1 MMFVLKLLKGMF
13 QQLMPEHWET
23 DVCIVL
29 VLLLVECAVV
39 SHTGWTAI
47 FQLNLGVSLRVWCG
61 GEIRLIIFFYYASL
75 LFILF
80 PLLAK
85 WLLFEW

>member
-1 MMFVLKLLKGMF
+1 VSYFVTYRIWFRLPDPNPNPNPNPKHK
-13 QQLMPEHWET
+13 T
-23 DVCIVL
+23 DHNPNPKSNNNVHCKFASVM
-29 VLLLVECAVV
+29 
-39 SHTGWTAI
+39 W
-47 FQLNLGVSLRVWCG
+47 

-85 WLLFEW
+85 W